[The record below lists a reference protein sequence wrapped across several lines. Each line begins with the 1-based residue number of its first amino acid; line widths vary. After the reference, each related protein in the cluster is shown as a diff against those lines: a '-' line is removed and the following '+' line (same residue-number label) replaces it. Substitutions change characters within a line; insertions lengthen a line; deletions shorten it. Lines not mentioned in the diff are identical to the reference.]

1 MSLYSETAIRNGY
14 NIHTRE
20 ISFPVEVI
28 DHPGIRL
35 ASVKHPLTVRRGEIA
50 MIELEVMNAR
60 MTAVECV
67 RVITVTDILIT
78 PTEAFVGAMGPGEIF
93 STRLEV
99 DAAYLIPG
107 LELEEDDKFRLRR
120 MQFRVDTTALPVGLH
135 NVGFMAVYRDAD
147 GRLFESEVQVVT
159 FRVVELPVLPI
170 AIAAILAG
178 IAIVVGYILYTR
190 KRERDKERFR
200 DAETDL
206 FEDN

>member
-1 MSLYSETAIRNGY
+1 MPGDIAILTITITNTAEAGHAAETEVRRVIHTPPLITTEEKDKRVTPINARIRSITLREDRFEVINGKYNTSLRNGY

-60 MTAVECV
+60 ITAVECV

-99 DAAYLIPG
+99 DAAYLNP
-107 LELEEDDKFRLRR
+107 
-120 MQFRVDTTALPVGLH
+120 
-135 NVGFMAVYRDAD
+135 
-147 GRLFESEVQVVT
+147 
-159 FRVVELPVLPI
+159 
-170 AIAAILAG
+170 
-178 IAIVVGYILYTR
+178 
-190 KRERDKERFR
+190 RFR
-200 DAETDL
+200 S
-206 FEDN
+206 